1 MTTNEKASHLGF
13 IQQVINRMGQNS
25 FLIKGWT
32 ITLITAILAMNIE
45 IKNVHFLY
53 FATII
58 IVISWLLDS
67 YYLYLE
73 KSYRLLYDDIIND
86 KEIIPFSMDI
96 SEYKNRTIFSKSLF
110 SRTTLP
116 LYGMITLSNIFL
128 ILQKHNITY
137 ENITFIARIIG
148 IILCGTGSIILA
160 IRAKTIL
167 KRITE
172 SLVAHDDAIKKIVKN
187 NSSKEDP
194 FLLNNTS
201 HLIKWEDT
209 TGLWILVIG
218 FSLLGIGHFLTLL
231 NLLLE

>member
-67 YYLYLE
+67 YYLHLE

-137 ENITFIARIIG
+137 ENITFIAKIIG
-148 IILCGTGSIILA
+148 NIFC
-160 IRAKTIL
+160 
-167 KRITE
+167 
-172 SLVAHDDAIKKIVKN
+172 
-187 NSSKEDP
+187 
-194 FLLNNTS
+194 
-201 HLIKWEDT
+201 
-209 TGLWILVIG
+209 
-218 FSLLGIGHFLTLL
+218 
-231 NLLLE
+231 

>member
-1 MTTNEKASHLGF
+1 
-13 IQQVINRMGQNS
+13 MGQNS

-167 KRITE
+167 KMITE